1 MAFCARFLPTVVVV
15 AGLATAPAGHAEP
28 WHGHGHYNHH
38 GNNAGAAIV
47 GGLIGLGVG
56 AAIASGGGYY
66 APPPAYYAPPPVYY
80 GHTPGYYYTSPPTV
94 YYGY

>member
-1 MAFCARFLPTVVVV
+1 MAFCARLLPTVVVV
-15 AGLATAPAGHAEP
+15 GLAIAPAGHAEP
-28 WHGHGHYNHH
+28 WHGQAHYNHH
-38 GNNAGAAIV
+38 GNNAGAAII

-66 APPPAYYAPPPVYY
+66 APPVYYGPPPVYY
-80 GHTPGYYYTSPPTV
+80 GPAPRYYTPPPPAV